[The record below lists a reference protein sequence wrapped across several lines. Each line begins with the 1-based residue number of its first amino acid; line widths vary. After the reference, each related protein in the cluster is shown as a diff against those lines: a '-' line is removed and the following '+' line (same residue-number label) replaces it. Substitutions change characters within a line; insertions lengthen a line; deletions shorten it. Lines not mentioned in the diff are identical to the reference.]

1 MKTVSVFL
9 IDKGESS
16 LRATCTMKKTADHP
30 NEYPAHT
37 QRISSL
43 LLPADVVVDAFES
56 IKGKKESIFILK
68 IMRFGKNV
76 SIDCYFLYFYLHP
89 VSQKLEEE
97 QSLPP

>member
-1 MKTVSVFL
+1 MLLLISENCICVFG
-9 IDKGESS
+9 KGESS

-37 QRISSL
+37 QRITTL

-56 IKGKKESIFILK
+56 IMGKKESIFILK

-76 SIDCYFLYFYLHP
+76 S
-89 VSQKLEEE
+89 
-97 QSLPP
+97 